1 MSEMLNLIKERR
13 SVRRYQDKA
22 VEDALLNQVLESVQW
37 SPSWANTQVW
47 EVVVVKNPEAKEKLA
62 ATLAKGNPASKAMI
76 EAPIVLVMCGKTN
89 SSGFYKNVVSTKHGD
104 WLLFDLGIATQSLC
118 LTARSLG
125 LGTVV
130 VGLFDH
136 EQAAQVVNMPEGME
150 LVAMVPMG
158 YIAKDSSAPK
168 RKEIKDFTHQDTF

>member
-1 MSEMLNLIKERR
+1 MSEMLRIIKERR
-13 SVRRYQDKA
+13 SVRRYLDKA
-22 VEDALLNQVLESVQW
+22 VDDAMLEQVLESIQW

-47 EVVVVKNPEAKEKLA
+47 EVVVVKNPEIKEKLA
-62 ATLAKGNPASKAMI
+62 ATLGKGNPATKAMI
-76 EAPIVLVMCGKTN
+76 EAPIVLVMCGKKN
-89 SSGFYKNVVSTKHGD
+89 SSGFYKDVVTTKHGD
-104 WLLFDLGIATQSLC
+104 WMLFDLGIATQSLC

-136 EQAAQVVNMPEGME
+136 DQAAKAVNLPEGME

-158 YIAKDSSAPK
+158 HIAKDSGAPK
-168 RKEIKDFTHQDTF
+168 RKEIKEFIHQDTF